1 MSKFVNPE
9 DPVINDTPYQ
19 FPKDPLLKEKLPKWA
34 PVFASMLVKRAF
46 ENQGVVKNCDIVMSA
61 SNKYRQGQDH
71 IAGFVS
77 EMIVQK
83 QGGKISKQEMAQQF
97 KQWFI
102 DSQGSKKQPKGTE
115 LTEYIN
121 KKFPGCNTKEGWK
134 NIAMIYEGCDEDE
147 VDQMY

>member
-1 MSKFVNPE
+1 VNPE

-83 QGGKISKQEMAQQF
+83 PGGKISKQEMAQQF
-97 KQWFI
+97 KQWFQ
-102 DSQGSKKQPKGTE
+102 DSQGNKKQPKGTE
-115 LTEYIN
+115 LTEYVN
-121 KKFPGCNTKEGWK
+121 KKFPGCSIKEGWK

-147 VDQMY
+147 LDQMY